1 MPPAS
6 HATLP
11 SNWKQALSH
20 IVGKRYVLNNP
31 EELATYE
38 CDACVL
44 VKTPPQGVV
53 LPKTTAE
60 VAAIVRWC
68 HQHTVPFIARGA
80 GTGLSGGAVP
90 IDGGL
95 IIGLNR
101 MNQLEEL
108 DLPNR
113 KALVG
118 AGLVNGQLNQQ
129 LAGSGLFFAPDPSS
143 QSASTIGG
151 NIAENAGG
159 IHCLKYGVTTDHTL
173 SLEVVLPNGDVIWTS
188 PTPHPWHVG
197 LNLTGLLTGSE
208 GTLGIVTR
216 GWVNL
221 TQQPTCVWVG
231 LAAFSSAQAAADA
244 VHAIMKSG
252 LTPAALEF
260 MDAFTVKCVNE
271 AFNIGFPS
279 DCDAVLLME
288 LDASSEDSLHHQQRH
303 AEAILTAAGAAQLQQ
318 ATTEDERH
326 QLWQA
331 RKKSVP
337 SYGQYY
343 PAFYVHDCVI
353 PRSQLAT
360 VLEQIKSLSQQFDI
374 PPVANVFHAGDG
386 NLHPHLFF
394 TPGNQTE
401 IEKVLHAGHALMQ
414 ICLDAGGSLSGEHGI
429 GLEKNQFMDKQFNPQ
444 DLAVMAAIRQVF
456 NPLGL
461 ANPGKIFPSG
471 GGCGETRIGGS
482 QHAKPPMTIDNPLF
496 TQGGAWI

>member
-1 MPPAS
+1 MSPIS
-6 HATLP
+6 HSPLP
-11 SNWKQALSH
+11 NNWKQSLGQ
-20 IVGKRYVLNNP
+20 IVGKRFVLDKP

-53 LPKTTAE
+53 LPKTTQE

-68 HQHTVPFIARGA
+68 YQHTVPFIARGA
-80 GTGLSGGAVP
+80 GTGLSGGAIP
-90 IDGGL
+90 IEGGL

-118 AGLVNGQLNQQ
+118 AGLVNGQLNHQ
-129 LAGSGLFFAPDPSS
+129 LTGSGLFFAPDPSS

-173 SLEVVLPNGDVIWTS
+173 SLEVVLPNGDIIWTS
-188 PTPHPWHVG
+188 PTPHPWQAG

-216 GWVNL
+216 AWVNL
-221 TQQPTCVWVG
+221 TKRPHSVWVG
-231 LAAFSSAQAAADA
+231 LAAFSTAQAAADA
-244 VHAIMKSG
+244 VHHIMKSG

-271 AFNIGFPS
+271 AFNIGFPA
-279 DCDAVLLME
+279 DCEAVLLME
-288 LDASSEDSLHHQQRH
+288 LDASSESSLGQQQHQ
-303 AEAILTAAGAAQLQQ
+303 AEAILTAAGATQLQQ
-318 ATTEDERH
+318 ATTEAERH

-360 VLEQIKSLSQQFDI
+360 VLEQIKALSQQFEI
-374 PPVANVFHAGDG
+374 PPIANVFHAGDG

-394 TPGNQTE
+394 TPGNQAE
-401 IEKVLHAGHALMQ
+401 IDKVLHAGHALMQ
-414 ICLDAGGSLSGEHGI
+414 LCLDAGGSLSGEHGI
-429 GLEKNQFMDKQFNPQ
+429 GLEKNQFMDKQFTQQ

-456 NPLGL
+456 NPQGL

-471 GGCGETRIGGS
+471 SGCGETRIGN
-482 QHAKPPMTIDNPLF
+482 ATPMTIDNPLL
-496 TQGGAWI
+496 TKGGAWI